1 LFFYLNPDIK
11 YFTSR
16 YAQQVA
22 KFFEFV
28 KRKKGTSDAQPKG
41 KTEQQIVLPR
51 STGYWLPNGFSN
63 SRVEFTREMSS
74 LGIRV

>member
-1 LFFYLNPDIK
+1 MNPDIK

-28 KRKKGTSDAQPKG
+28 KRKKATSDAQPKG
-41 KTEQQIVLPR
+41 KTDRQIVLPQ
-51 STGYWLPNGFSN
+51 STGLWVPNGFPN
-63 SRVEFTREMSS
+63 STLEFTRSMSS
-74 LGIRV
+74 LGVRV